1 LEILHPYFPYYTP
14 RGFNNR
20 PRLDKIWQI
29 ICYNHSLNWF
39 QRAPICMKKTNI
51 QGVSILLMA
60 THFFHFRN
68 FFIYFIYIYSPLF
81 ISTYPSLL
89 LCPLR
94 ETSTSSPQFCFLS
107 PNFKSGLRNGW
118 GFSVLEACFTKFKNY
133 FMKRTKKE
141 TFFSNKKVSIQKFPN
156 KIMM

>member
-1 LEILHPYFPYYTP
+1 LHPYFPYYTP

-68 FFIYFIYIYSPLF
+68 FFIYFIYIFSFVYFDLSLF
-81 ISTYPSLL
+81 ASL
-89 LCPLR
+89 PF
-94 ETSTSSPQFCFLS
+94 E
-107 PNFKSGLRNGW
+107 RNIH
-118 GFSVLEACFTKFKNY
+118 FQSSVLFSQPKFQI
-133 FMKRTKKE
+133 RTPE
-141 TFFSNKKVSIQKFPN
+141 WLGIFSSRSVLYKIQKLFYEKNKKGDFFFQQKSVN
-156 KIMM
+156 TKISQQNYDVIK